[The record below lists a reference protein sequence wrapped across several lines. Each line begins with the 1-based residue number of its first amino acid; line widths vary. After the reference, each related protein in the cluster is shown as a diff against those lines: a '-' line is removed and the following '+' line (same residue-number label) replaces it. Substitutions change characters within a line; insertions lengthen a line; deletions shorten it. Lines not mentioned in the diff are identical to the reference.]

1 MRKLLVA
8 ILFSTLS
15 ITSYAEDNWTIDDR
29 NWIYVNGNTVHGH
42 KFGFVKDKGDK
53 CDENLLFISWSTYS
67 SGLEKFEGQDIK
79 VFMDFDGEVTH
90 TTLELVSTYKFADI
104 MTKAMFSNVVMPE
117 EFLDIIRKSKNLVVE
132 FSTKNEMTKTLDIQ
146 SDTFDIE
153 GFSEKFQQAQNQCKD

>member
-1 MRKLLVA
+1 MKKLLTVLLVSILSVA
-8 ILFSTLS
+8 
-15 ITSYAEDNWTIDDR
+15 SYAEDGWTVEKDR
-29 NWIYVNGNTVHGH
+29 IHTHGSTVHGH

-67 SGLEKFEGQDIK
+67 SGLEKFEGQDVK

-90 TTLELVSTYKFADI
+90 TTLELVSTYNFSDI
-104 MTKAMFSNVVMPE
+104 STWAMFSNVVMPE
-117 EFLDIIRKSKNLVVE
+117 EFLDIIRKSKSLVVA

-146 SDTFDIE
+146 SDTFDIK